1 MKDRKYIQQ
10 LLDRFV
16 EGMTSEQEERQL
28 ADFFAST
35 EDIPEEWR
43 AYAIM
48 FGGFQQKSV
57 LKRQPSKVL
66 PLKRWVAVA
75 ACAAGFVAFFLVLQR
90 TVKDEQQLALEEPMV
105 KEQQIASQA
114 VPPAPETLVEDLV
127 EVKSSVK
134 PNKAPKRK
142 RVVPQEPIEVPPV
155 LTEAEPIKEELE
167 QENAYLP
174 QQPDPYLLAV
184 AETQDIRSRGEHL
197 YQEINQILI
206 NAKK

>member
-10 LLDRFV
+10 LLDRFM
-16 EGMTSEQEERQL
+16 EGTTSEQEERQL

-48 FGGFQQKSV
+48 FSGFQQKRV
-57 LKRQPSKVL
+57 LKRQPAKVL

-75 ACAAGFVAFFLVLQR
+75 ACAAGFVAIFFVLQR
-90 TVKDEQQLALEEPMV
+90 NVKDEQQLAFEEPVV
-105 KEQQIASQA
+105 KEQQIASKA

-127 EVKSSVK
+127 EVKSSIK
-134 PNKAPKRK
+134 PQKAPRGKQ
-142 RVVPQEPIEVPPV
+142 VVPKEPVVISPAP
-155 LTEAEPIKEELE
+155 EETE
-167 QENAYLP
+167 QENVYLP

-184 AETQDIRSRGEHL
+184 AETQDIRSRGEQL
-197 YQEINQILI
+197 YQEVNQILI
-206 NAKK
+206 NAKNIER